1 LIAKAGM
8 DGQYCEGSSPR
19 LPSLNFGTTS
29 STEGRDREATALQL
43 QPSHSVSTAELTKD
57 AGGPLRSVDLGALPH
72 IKIPIL
78 EQLFPG
84 TQTSITYTF
93 DMESQGSEGSLPRL
107 PSSNSPKTAQ
117 LKKIEDS
124 MTSSAQAQPN
134 NFRANY
140 DGDLIHQQLSKFIF
154 FPKLPP
160 ELRLRVWQFTI
171 FPRIVSFVPGGGKA
185 PASLSVCRESRK
197 ETRKLYRL
205 SIHICP
211 RGRHVVRARAQRAR
225 NVRIPDF
232 GVLINYDV
240 DIIYLAPFH
249 TFCDWYIDD
258 NINNARLKRNEDS
271 LCIAFQ
277 RFPLWLMPA
286 QSIAFELHNPQ
297 PLSTRNKDGESLDW
311 ECHFA
316 DLAEHCPLLKEI
328 RLLEHHETQLMP
340 HRLLD
345 TAFHSETGDSSFEQA
360 SQAIEDAEAYAENEG
375 AVVLDLKT
383 EEECAKQI
391 KEAPKPNAL
400 GFFTRY
406 WWSKNPKLT
415 FVKLK

>member
-1 LIAKAGM
+1 M
-8 DGQYCEGSSPR
+8 DSQYREGSSPR
-19 LPSLNFGTTS
+19 LPPLKFGTTS
-29 STEGRDREATALQL
+29 STEGQDREATALQL
-43 QPSHSVSTAELTKD
+43 QPPHSISTAELIKD
-57 AGGPLRSVDLGALPH
+57 RCGPLRSVNLSAMPH

-93 DMESQGSEGSLPRL
+93 FDVESQGSEGSPPCL

-117 LKKIEDS
+117 LEKIEDS
-124 MTSSAQAQPN
+124 MTSSAQAQPT
-134 NFRANY
+134 NFGSNY
-140 DGDLIHQQLSKFIF
+140 DGDLIHQQLPKFIF

-160 ELRLRVWQFTI
+160 ELRIRVWQFTT

-211 RGRHVVRARAQRAR
+211 RGRHVVRARARRPR

-232 GVLINYDV
+232 GVFINYDV
-240 DIIYLAPFH
+240 DIIYLAPSQ
-249 TFCDWYIDD
+249 TFCDWDIDD
-258 NINNARLKRNEDS
+258 NINYVQLKRNDDC
-271 LCIAFQ
+271 LYIAFQ
-277 RFPLWLMPA
+277 RFPLWLMPT
-286 QSIAFELHNPQ
+286 QRIAFELHNPQ
-297 PLSTRNKDGESLDW
+297 PLSTRNKENEFLEW
-311 ECHFA
+311 QCHFA
-316 DLAEHCPLLKEI
+316 DLAEHCPLLEEI
-328 RLLEHHETQLMP
+328 LLLEHHETQLTP
-340 HRLLD
+340 QRLLD

-360 SQAIEDAEAYAENEG
+360 SEAIEDAEAGAKNEK
-375 AVVLDLKT
+375 AVLRDLKT

-391 KEAPKPNAL
+391 MGDPKLDYEFA
-400 GFFTRY
+400 GH

-415 FVKLK
+415 FVKLKK